1 MEQTPSWEAN
11 RFSPSQET
19 PSHITEPYDS
29 LPQSQEP
36 TTCPYPDGD
45 QSSPYPHTPFPE
57 YPFNIILLSMP
68 GSSKWILSP
77 RFAHQ
82 KPVCTYP
89 LPTRATCPAHLILLY
104 LLTRTIF
111 GEQYRPLSSSLYS
124 QVLTLFCFH
133 RLQKVQLPICA
144 KQNTWAQFFL
154 DFYTAMN
161 VELHVGPCDHLR
173 QILVSRSA
181 DTEWYVM
188 ITQQR

>member
-1 MEQTPSWEAN
+1 MRS
-11 RFSPSQET
+11 
-19 PSHITEPYDS
+19 S
-29 LPQSQEP
+29 LPHSQLP
-36 TTCPYPDGD
+36 PVPILSHMNPVLGLTSHFLKICL
-45 QSSPYPHTPFPE
+45 
-57 YPFNIILLSMP
+57 NIILLSMP

-181 DTEWYVM
+181 DTE
-188 ITQQR
+188 